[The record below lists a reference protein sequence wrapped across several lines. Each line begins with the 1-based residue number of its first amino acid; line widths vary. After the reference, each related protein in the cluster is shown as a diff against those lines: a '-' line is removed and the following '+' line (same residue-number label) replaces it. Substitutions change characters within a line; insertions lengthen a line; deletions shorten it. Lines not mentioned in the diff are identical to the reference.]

1 MARKVAC
8 VLAVL
13 GLLPAC
19 SSRSPSSS
27 STGACDGL
35 SQQSNLSVTA
45 SLIEG
50 FTSLCPTSIPLNLAS
65 ERDASTE
72 DANTGDCTPVV
83 SDCVLTISCNSIDAN
98 GTTTIS
104 ARVTATG
111 NSLSGTET
119 VTVPVSG
126 GNAQSCTYSLT
137 GTFS

>member
-1 MARKVAC
+1 
-8 VLAVL
+8 
-13 GLLPAC
+13 
-19 SSRSPSSS
+19 
-27 STGACDGL
+27 
-35 SQQSNLSVTA
+35 
-45 SLIEG
+45 
-50 FTSLCPTSIPLNLAS
+50 
-65 ERDASTE
+65 
-72 DANTGDCTPVV
+72 V